1 MKRVRRALCVAVIVC
16 LTGGIVFAFGEKIM
30 SVQVKEAH
38 VRGAPSFL
46 GEIVGKFVY
55 GDRVR
60 IVEESGAWRKV
71 GPAEGVPKGWLHSSA
86 LTKRKVV
93 LQPGKVDVEEAA
105 TSDELALAGKGFNK
119 QVEELFSSDNPDAD
133 YAWIDWMEQIV
144 VSHDEMRRFQEEGG
158 LSPKGGTQ

>member
-1 MKRVRRALCVAVIVC
+1 MKRVKMALCAAIMVC
-16 LTGGIVFAFGEKIM
+16 LFGGIVFAIGGKMM

-38 VRGAPSFL
+38 IREAPSFL
-46 GEIVGKFVY
+46 SEITGKFVY

-60 IVEESGAWRKV
+60 IAEESGAWRKV
-71 GPAEGVPKGWLHSSA
+71 GPAEGVPKGWMHASA

-93 LQPGKVDVEEAA
+93 LQPGEADVEEAA

-119 QVEELFSSDNPDAD
+119 QAEEQFSRDNPDAD

-144 VSHDEMRRFQEEGG
+144 ASHDDMTRFQEKGG
-158 LSPKGGTQ
+158 LSPKGGPQ